1 MPFDK
6 GKEKTGGRQ
15 KGTPNRLKSKLKE
28 AIGELV
34 DSNLETIRHDLAQL
48 EPKDRISLLLKF
60 VEYVIP
66 KERETKIDFSSLTDE
81 EIDELIE
88 RVTNEANRQN

>member
-15 KGTPNRLKSKLKE
+15 KGTSNKIKSRLKE
-28 AIGELV
+28 AISEIV

-60 VEYVIP
+60 VEYVLP
-66 KERETKIDFSSLTDE
+66 KERETKIDFSGLTDN

>member
-1 MPFDK
+1 MAFKK
-6 GKEKTGGRQ
+6 GQMKTGGR
-15 KGTPNRLKSKLKE
+15 KVGSTNKVKTRLKESISE
-28 AIGELV
+28 IV

-66 KERETKIDFSSLTDE
+66 KEREQKIDFSSLSDT
-81 EIDELIE
+81 EIDELIN
-88 RVTNEANRQN
+88 RITNEADRQN